1 MKRRLFLTGAPAAAL
16 LAACGGEDRRTPA
29 EDGGEAGVG
38 AGGSGGYSV
47 GQVSGRI
54 DGLGSVRVA
63 GLRFDDRSARARLA
77 LDPLAPAEIP
87 ITDLR
92 LGMEVTVETGTD
104 AGLRLTAQP
113 IVRGICDQMWIA
125 RGNLLR
131 IGGQWIR
138 VNAAPA
144 QPTYLEGFRSWNDL
158 LRLNMMEVHG
168 QRGADGIIQASYI
181 GTRLKTSPVCV
192 VGTLDLFDNSNTPP
206 GTFDIGE
213 MTIWYEQARLAPGLT
228 LEVGRRYAVYG
239 RPLPA
244 PWGGDSG
251 IWTQAITIGPA
262 EPEAAIDMPV
272 TVNGLVEALPAPG
285 LAVVRGA
292 LVDFSKARVL
302 NGTAADIRTDSLVR
316 AVGVKAAGT
325 LRASEVALLPRDRPA
340 LFDVQSQVTDFIDA
354 QSLLVSSAAVNAG
367 AANFA
372 GLAASNLGNAV
383 TVKVSGTLA
392 NASLTAETV
401 EAARIEP
408 GQPAAFVGDALEYDT
423 ALRTFRV
430 AGLTQ
435 NFVLA
440 QDVQFVGITAAQFAA
455 GVRVAVI
462 GTLVADR
469 WVVTHVRAQPAVGI
483 FDLAG
488 IAGQVGP
495 AEFVLNANVLALTSA
510 TRFVGV
516 TNTAADLTP
525 GRYVRVRAARDAS
538 RLVALEVDARPSLS
552 QAARVRGVVTKLITE
567 SQLSIGSQR
576 VDAGA
581 AAFVPP
587 EFRTSFAPGAYC
599 EAEGQMRDGVL
610 VASRVYRL

>member
-1 MKRRLFLTGAPAAAL
+1 M
-16 LAACGGEDRRTPA
+16 
-29 EDGGEAGVG
+29 
-38 AGGSGGYSV
+38 
-47 GQVSGRI
+47 
-54 DGLGSVRVA
+54 
-63 GLRFDDRSARARLA
+63 
-77 LDPLAPAEIP
+77 
-87 ITDLR
+87 
-92 LGMEVTVETGTD
+92 
-104 AGLRLTAQP
+104 
-113 IVRGICDQMWIA
+113 
-125 RGNLLR
+125 
-131 IGGQWIR
+131 
-138 VNAAPA
+138 
-144 QPTYLEGFRSWNDL
+144 
-158 LRLNMMEVHG
+158 
-168 QRGADGIIQASYI
+168 
-181 GTRLKTSPVCV
+181 
-192 VGTLDLFDNSNTPP
+192 
-206 GTFDIGE
+206 
-213 MTIWYEQARLAPGLT
+213 
-228 LEVGRRYAVYG
+228 
-239 RPLPA
+239 
-244 PWGGDSG
+244 
-251 IWTQAITIGPA
+251 
-262 EPEAAIDMPV
+262 
-272 TVNGLVEALPAPG
+272 
-285 LAVVRGA
+285 RGA

-302 NGTAADIRTDSLVR
+302 NGTVADVRTDSLVR
-316 AVGVKAAGT
+316 TVGVKAAGT

-354 QSLLVSSAAVNAG
+354 QSFLVSSAAVNAG

-372 GLAASNLGNAV
+372 GLTASNLGNAV
-383 TVKVSGTLA
+383 TVKVSGTWA

-440 QDVQFVGITAAQFAA
+440 QDQFVGITAAQFAA
-455 GVRVAVI
+455 GARVTVI

-525 GRYVRVRAARDAS
+525 GRYVRVR
-538 RLVALEVDARPSLS
+538 
-552 QAARVRGVVTKLITE
+552 GVVTELITE

-599 EAEGQMRDGVL
+599 EAEVQMRDGVL
-610 VASRVYRL
+610 VANSVYRL